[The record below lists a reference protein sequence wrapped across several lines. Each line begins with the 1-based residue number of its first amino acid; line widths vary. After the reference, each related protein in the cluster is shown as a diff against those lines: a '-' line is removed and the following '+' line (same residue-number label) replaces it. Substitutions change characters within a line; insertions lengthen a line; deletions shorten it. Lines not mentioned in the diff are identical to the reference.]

1 MRIMVSY
8 NRGEWAEVKE
18 VLDLL
23 RGDALPFWVDREA
36 LAAGVDWRA
45 ELLRTAR
52 TAEAFVPFLSPRYAN
67 SPMCRMELLMAR
79 SFKRPIYPVMLE
91 ECWDELRTQEETSFI
106 SGLTVARLGA
116 EQIYGLKASRNDLI
130 ERLRGALQ
138 NCLNPPSRPKPNVY
152 ISYPNAS
159 AHFATEVHEKLSRSG
174 ELRPWVA
181 TLDCEIG
188 TDWREAQI
196 EALTQCSVHVT
207 VASAGILPESQVLR
221 TEILLSEA
229 LGHATFTVEDPE
241 LKYDLV
247 LKADNYDRLER
258 DPAFRRL
265 VEKQWFEDS
274 EIDGRLVEAVRSA
287 IPATA

>member
-18 VLDLL
+18 VIDLL
-23 RGDALPFWVDREA
+23 RGEALPFWIDREA
-36 LAAGVDWRA
+36 LSAGADWRA

-52 TAEAFVPFLSPRYAN
+52 IAEAFVPFLSPRYAN

-79 SFKRPIYPVMLE
+79 SFKRPIFPVMLE
-91 ECWDELRTQEETSFI
+91 ECWDELRAQEETSFV
-106 SGLTVARLGA
+106 SSLTVARLGA
-116 EQIYGLKASRNDLI
+116 EQLYGLKINRTDLI

-138 NCLNPPSRPKPNVY
+138 NCLNPPSRPRPNVY
-152 ISYPNAS
+152 ISYPSAS
-159 AHFATEVHEKLSRSG
+159 ARFATQIHDALSKSH

-181 TLDCEIG
+181 TQDCEIG
-188 TDWREAQI
+188 ADWRESQI

-207 VASAGILPESQVLR
+207 VASGGLNRENQVLR

-241 LKYDLV
+241 LEYDLA
-247 LKADNYDRLER
+247 LKADVYERLER

-265 VEKQWFEDS
+265 VEKQWFEAS
-274 EIDGRLVEAVRSA
+274 EIGGRLVESVRSA
-287 IPATA
+287 VSSTA